1 MAFILILACIA
12 LVLVVGM
19 ARRKTGRAVT
29 DMTILVVLFGIIT
42 IVDLLVSRFIN
53 TGHVGE
59 LVALIIAAA
68 FALDSL
74 YGLMAPER
82 QRRRDRRLRDIMQ
95 RRRA

>member
-42 IVDLLVSRFIN
+42 IVDLLVSRFID